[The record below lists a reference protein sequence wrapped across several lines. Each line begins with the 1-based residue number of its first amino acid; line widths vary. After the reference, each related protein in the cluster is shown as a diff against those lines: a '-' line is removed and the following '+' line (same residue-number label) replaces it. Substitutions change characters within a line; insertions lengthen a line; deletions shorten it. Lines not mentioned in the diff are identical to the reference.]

1 VRVRAK
7 EDLLI
12 RRFAALAAALGLTL
26 MLATPA
32 LANTLHQD
40 TPIAPDSPSFQGTE
54 EDCAGLN
61 LQPGQ
66 FLWHFVHTGTSS
78 ADLPSTL
85 TATFD
90 SGTVTVDGYVNGNS
104 IVMYDITTTTADGN
118 LVSASDSITNDG
130 LLNLSHIC
138 GGPPPEVPEAP
149 ASVLLLITGGLAGLA
164 FVGWRMRRSATVA

>member
-1 VRVRAK
+1 M
-7 EDLLI
+7 
-12 RRFAALAAALGLTL
+12 RRLAALAAALGLTL
-26 MLATPA
+26 MLAAPA

-40 TPIAPDSPSFQGTE
+40 TPISPDDPSFQGTE

-85 TATFD
+85 TATF
-90 SGTVTVDGYVNGNS
+90 SGGASITVDGYVNGSS
-104 IVMYDITTTTADGN
+104 IVMYDVTTTTADGD
-118 LVSASDSITNDG
+118 LVSASDTITNDG

-149 ASVLLLITGGLAGLA
+149 ASVLLLLTGGLAGLA
-164 FVGWRMRRSATVA
+164 FVGWRMRRSATAA